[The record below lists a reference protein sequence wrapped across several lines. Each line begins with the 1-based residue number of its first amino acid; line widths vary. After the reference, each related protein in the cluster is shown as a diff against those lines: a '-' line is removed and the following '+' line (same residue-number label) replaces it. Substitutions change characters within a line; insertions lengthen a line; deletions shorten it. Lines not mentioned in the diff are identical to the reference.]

1 MESLHVS
8 QGSGQE
14 SHLET
19 PTGQASGSQR
29 PSCREEGTGLSRPP
43 QGKPAHSTRQE
54 ENRKAGASV
63 PEATSV
69 LPQIRLSHHQAPRWR
84 RGPRRVEATGQ
95 AKGSPALQP
104 GWSPAQRPSARTSTS
119 RSLGGAP
126 AALKGKAE
134 GLAPSR
140 RPSNGPQVG
149 TTVIISASAEVKKSM
164 LSSEK

>member
-14 SHLET
+14 LHLET

-29 PSCREEGTGLSRPP
+29 PP
-43 QGKPAHSTRQE
+43 
-54 ENRKAGASV
+54 
-63 PEATSV
+63 
-69 LPQIRLSHHQAPRWR
+69 
-84 RGPRRVEATGQ
+84 
-95 AKGSPALQP
+95 
-104 GWSPAQRPSARTSTS
+104 ARTSTS

-149 TTVIISASAEVKKSM
+149 TTVVISASAEVKKSM
-164 LSSEK
+164 LSSEKYEWLLFLT